1 MQFTKLHRAASDIIL
16 HNFVAF
22 THDIHP
28 ETYCR
33 MPGISPEAVVGD
45 ARGHLMGR
53 LASIVAKLVLTRNK
67 VVIVR

>member
-1 MQFTKLHRAASDIIL
+1 L

-33 MPGISPEAVVGD
+33 MPGISPEAMVVD
-45 ARGHLMGR
+45 TRGHLMGR
-53 LASIVAKLVLTRNK
+53 LASIVAKLVPTGNK
-67 VVIVR
+67 AVIVR